1 MLLTLMIC
9 TAEKMEIVTWPSS
22 HILPTPEDSLRGVMD
37 GILKHK
43 HSVNKEMNA
52 FKEKKG
58 WGYHLINIY
67 KYIT

>member
-22 HILPTPEDSLRGVMD
+22 HILPTPEDSPGYY
-37 GILKHK
+37 GWYTKAQ
-43 HSVNKEMNA
+43 NKEMNA
-52 FKEKKG
+52 FKEKKKG